1 MITGVFAVAAAS
13 LKPGSAACPAIVEFG
28 VIVPAPCRPDG
39 VDTDMEAI
47 GPTDGARND
56 SVEGIAGDGEE
67 PAALPTD
74 DEAVVGRDDAEFW
87 LGTGGALTLRAG

>member
-1 MITGVFAVAAAS
+1 MFAVPAAS
-13 LKPGSAACPAIVEFG
+13 VRLGSAVCPATVEC
-28 VIVPAPCRPDG
+28 VVRVPVPCRSEG

-56 SVEGIAGDGEE
+56 SVEGIAGDGDE

>member
-1 MITGVFAVAAAS
+1 MIFDVFAVAAVS
-13 LKPGSAACPAIVEFG
+13 LKLGSAACSAIVEFG
-28 VIVPAPCRPDG
+28 AIVPAPCRPDG

-47 GPTDGARND
+47 GPTEGARND
-56 SVEGIAGDGEE
+56 SVEGIAGDGDE

-87 LGTGGALTLRAG
+87 LGTGGALAFRVG